1 MRLKGKVALI
11 TGGARGQGAA
21 EARLFAQEGA
31 NVIIA
36 DVLNSQGA
44 KVEAEINETGGK
56 CLYLHLDVSN
66 KEDWDSAVYSA
77 LTRFGKLDILVNN
90 AGVAVWG
97 TNDETTEEE
106 WDRVMDI
113 NAKGVFLGTQS
124 VIPELLLQES
134 GHL

>member
-36 DVLNSQGA
+36 DVLDSQGA

-77 LTRFGKLDILVNN
+77 LTRFEN
-90 AGVAVWG
+90 
-97 TNDETTEEE
+97 
-106 WDRVMDI
+106 
-113 NAKGVFLGTQS
+113 
-124 VIPELLLQES
+124 
-134 GHL
+134 